1 MEKNKLIYV
10 ILHLKTLTFGGELMN
25 QRVLN
30 MLYTLNSLEKKQQKD
45 ACYLEELPLKA
56 INKNISKKNK
66 IKVVNNYFF
75 RNKDIYVSK
84 HNRFAPYPLHSHTF
98 LEINYMLEGS
108 AKQIVNG
115 KSITLHRGDLLLLDV
130 GAEHSIS
137 TLGEKDLL
145 INILF
150 RNSNINIDFLKD
162 LRRSRSVLYD
172 FLLKSPIKANE
183 KQNFLIFR
191 TGKSKKIA
199 RIMDEIIEEYFLKKE
214 FSDTIIKSYLHIL
227 VTNLVRDYQF
237 VEQEPQS
244 KTRKIVIEILDEIDK
259 EFNTITLQKIASKY
273 GYNKNYLSNLFK
285 KEVGKPFSEVVI
297 QKKMTQAHTLIM
309 STSLPISKI
318 VEAVGISNKS
328 FFYKKYYDF
337 YKEKPLADRH
347 RNLINI

>member
-1 MEKNKLIYV
+1 
-10 ILHLKTLTFGGELMN
+10 MN

-45 ACYLEELPLKA
+45 AHYLEDLPAKA
-56 INKNISKKNK
+56 INNKLLQKKE
-66 IKVVNNYFF
+66 IKVINNYFF

-84 HNRFAPYPLHSHTF
+84 HNRFAAYPLHSHTF
-98 LEINYMLEGS
+98 LEINYMLEGK
-108 AKQIVNG
+108 ANQIVNG
-115 KSITLHRGDLLLLDV
+115 KEITLHRGDLLLLDV
-130 GAEHSIS
+130 GAEHSIDV
-137 TLGEKDLL
+137 LGENDLL

-150 RNSNINIDFLKD
+150 RNTNINIDFLKD

-183 KQNFLIFR
+183 KQNYLIFR
-191 TGKSKKIA
+191 TAKNQKIA
-199 RIMDEIIEEYFLKKE
+199 QIMDEMIEEYFLKKE

-227 VTNLVRDYQF
+227 VTNLVRDYQIID
-237 VEQEPQS
+237 QQPQS

-259 EFNTITLQKIASKY
+259 DFNSITLQKIAGKY

-285 KEVGKPFSEVVI
+285 KEVGKSFSEVVI

-328 FFYKKYYDF
+328 FFYKKYYEF
-337 YKEKPLADRH
+337 YKEKPLADRQ